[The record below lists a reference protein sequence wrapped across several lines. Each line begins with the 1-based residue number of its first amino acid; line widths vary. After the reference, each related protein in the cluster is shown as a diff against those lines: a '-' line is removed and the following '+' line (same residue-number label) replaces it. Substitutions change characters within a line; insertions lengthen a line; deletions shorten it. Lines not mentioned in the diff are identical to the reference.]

1 MENLELFY
9 SLIKADSEDDVIDIL
24 NSNNLGQFDTKNW
37 KIFGGDDFANNKA
50 LVHGQN
56 STPEGALIEKLTNSV
71 DALLLMGAKLS
82 GDDPISPSAPQSVTE
97 AVHKYFD
104 VEDGDLG
111 ALLGTSKMTELAQ
124 NIQLFADGAARG
136 KYPCITI
143 ADKGEGQSSDT
154 IESTFL
160 SLAKTNKTNI
170 PFVQGMFNQGGTAT
184 LRFSERKI

>member
-82 GDDPISPSAPQSVTE
+82 DDRLVLLQSAKP
-97 AVHKYFD
+97 F
-104 VEDGDLG
+104 
-111 ALLGTSKMTELAQ
+111 
-124 NIQLFADGAARG
+124 
-136 KYPCITI
+136 
-143 ADKGEGQSSDT
+143 
-154 IESTFL
+154 
-160 SLAKTNKTNI
+160 TNI
-170 PFVQGMFNQGGTAT
+170 LM
-184 LRFSERKI
+184 